1 MQDGRAKKCKA
12 AERKLN
18 QKRKTA
24 GQKNARRF
32 LACVQEVA
40 SGLRVDLD
48 MHLVKA

>member
-32 LACVQEVA
+32 PPYVLEAA

-48 MHLVKA
+48 MGI

>member
-12 AERKLN
+12 AERKSN

-32 LACVQEVA
+32 PAYAQEAA
-40 SGLRVDLD
+40 SGLRLDLD
-48 MHLVKA
+48 MGI